1 LRQYVRERSALSL
14 EEAIYKMTYLGA
26 LNTGIKN
33 RGLINEGYYADLVL
47 FDPNTVA
54 DQSTLEQP
62 TALSSGIE
70 MVWINGRITYHKQ
83 KPSAERPGIFIKRQG
98 EVNK

>member
-1 LRQYVRERSALSL
+1 
-14 EEAIYKMTYLGA
+14 MTYLGA
-26 LNTGIKN
+26 LNSGIKN
-33 RGLINEGYYADLVL
+33 RGLIKEGYYADLVL

-70 MVWINGRITYHKQ
+70 MVWINGRITYSGQ
-83 KPSAERPGIFIKRQG
+83 QPTEQRPGIFITK
-98 EVNK
+98 